1 VTRRVRN
8 ADVRDETTRVEAF
21 SDGVFAIAMTLL
33 ILEIRTPERLGA
45 GQLPHA
51 LFVLWP
57 SYLAFA
63 TSFFTIG
70 VMWMNHH
77 RLFNLIGKSD
87 QALLAINGLLLFS
100 ITFIPFPTAL
110 LARYLNHPD
119 SRIAAILYNSTFL
132 FSALCFQGLLRH
144 ASGQGGHLLD
154 PAADPESVVAIRRQ
168 YRFGPLLYILLIGV
182 SCISAIASLALNLI
196 LAVFFAMPSNWF
208 RRSRGMRDEG

>member
-1 VTRRVRN
+1 MTRPVRN
-8 ADVRDETTRVEAF
+8 ADFRDEATRVEAF

-33 ILEIRTPERLGA
+33 ILEIRTPGRLGP
-45 GQLPHA
+45 GQLAHA

-87 QALLAINGLLLFS
+87 QGLLAINGLLLFS
-100 ITFIPFPTAL
+100 VTFIPFPTAL

-119 SRIAAILYNSTFL
+119 SRIAAILYNATFL
-132 FSALCFQGLLRH
+132 FSAVCYQGLLRH
-144 ASGQGGHLLD
+144 SSGDGGRLLD
-154 PAADPESVVAIRRQ
+154 GAADPESVVAIRRQ
-168 YRFGPLLYILLIGV
+168 YRFGPLLYVLLIGV
-182 SCISAIASLALNLI
+182 SCISAIASLVFNLAL
-196 LAVFFAMPSNWF
+196 AMFFAVPSNWF
-208 RRSRGMRDEG
+208 RRS